1 MVLHHNIL
9 GDLFLIL
16 KGSMIR
22 VAKKKECWKK
32 KNCQIQQNK
41 KFLAYIGKE
50 LKSRQLRLPLIEHY
64 IDVAKAEPLPLKNN
78 TIKERFMILFKIAI
92 GQMVSSSNVKCF
104 SDLSVDSLFLKF
116 VEFVRKQMA
125 CNFLANKIKRW
136 FNEKGGKNEKEFSF
150 RFRGKENFFI

>member
-1 MVLHHNIL
+1 
-9 GDLFLIL
+9 
-16 KGSMIR
+16 
-22 VAKKKECWKK
+22 
-32 KNCQIQQNK
+32 
-41 KFLAYIGKE
+41 
-50 LKSRQLRLPLIEHY
+50 
-64 IDVAKAEPLPLKNN
+64 
-78 TIKERFMILFKIAI
+78 
-92 GQMVSSSNVKCF
+92 MVSSSNVKCF

>member
-1 MVLHHNIL
+1 M
-9 GDLFLIL
+9 
-16 KGSMIR
+16 
-22 VAKKKECWKK
+22 
-32 KNCQIQQNK
+32 
-41 KFLAYIGKE
+41 
-50 LKSRQLRLPLIEHY
+50 RLPLIEHY